1 VEHTADVILALNK
14 KYFDSLCRWMS
25 ASLGRERFPSALV
38 NQIQKEN
45 FCRSLLKY
53 KYSFLLISAL
63 LCVVI
68 KEFLRYLREKSNKRR
83 LQDIVRE
90 FSLQCRGL
98 DGTEYSEQT
107 NRILP

>member
-1 VEHTADVILALNK
+1 MEHTADVILALNK

-38 NQIQKEN
+38 SQNQKEN
-45 FCRSLLKY
+45 FCRSILKY
-53 KYSFLLISAL
+53 EMAFLNRHVSL
-63 LCVVI
+63 I
-68 KEFLRYLREKSNKRR
+68 KEFCFLRERSNKRR

-107 NRILP
+107 NRIHLP